1 MNLTTVRY
9 AVDGGVATLT
19 LYRPEARNA
28 LNRAMC
34 DDIIAATAAAR
45 DEAQV
50 RLVLIRGNGP
60 VFCAGADLKERKG
73 MAPDEVRARRLAAY
87 AAYGAIESLPM
98 PAIAVVHG
106 PAVGSGCDIAA
117 CCDFVVATPDATFAT
132 PEALW
137 GTVGATQ
144 RMPRILGKQLAKDMM
159 FTGRKL
165 SAEEA
170 RAAGLVTRIVEA
182 AALDGVIADIAKTIT
197 AAPQAALRQAKIC
210 IDQGIELDSRGAL
223 ALELQA
229 MEENIV
235 RDTWRAGMSHFGGD
249 KR

>member
-1 MNLTTVRY
+1 MNLITVRY

-19 LYRPEARNA
+19 LHRPEARNA

-34 DDIIAATAAAR
+34 DDIVAVTAAAR
-45 DEAQV
+45 GKAEV
-50 RLVLIRGNGP
+50 RLVLFRGTGP

-98 PAIAVVHG
+98 PAIAIVHG
-106 PAVGSGCDIAA
+106 AAVGSGCDIAA
-117 CCDFVVATPDATFAT
+117 CCDFVIATPEATFAT

-144 RMPRILGKQLAKDMM
+144 RLPRIFGKQLAKDMM

-165 SAEEA
+165 GAEEA
-170 RAAGLVTRIVEA
+170 RAAGLVTRVVAVGE
-182 AALDGVIADIAKTIT
+182 LDAVIAGIAKTMV
-197 AAPQAALRQAKIC
+197 AAPQEALRQAKSC
-210 IDQGIELDSRGAL
+210 IDQGVELDPRGAL
-223 ALELQA
+223 ALELLA
-229 MEENIV
+229 LEENIAH
-235 RDTWRAGMSHFGGD
+235 DTWRVGMTSLGGD